1 MARRN
6 KQSPAGLVLRCVLV
20 FGAVAGAIG
29 PSGCLPKQRAD
40 PLPFSELGDPPEMPG
55 PPPSD
60 DLVPSHVPLVRL
72 RLINIQVPVGTAS
85 DSEDLWSYLNEEP
98 VNLSQSVSLGGNGLR
113 IGLAPR
119 QAWADLAKILRRM
132 TGRKTAE
139 SFLWALPGKPL
150 SIVLKQGQPI
160 QTMFTYYKDRTLS
173 MADYPPGDNVLA
185 VLCTINPDDRDQ
197 IVVTAQPQIRATRR
211 APRYTKKDG
220 AVTFT
225 MDTVYFP
232 FRPMTFHLR
241 IRSGDLIVIGPAPA
255 ALWADSVGHHF
266 LIADKKGMPFET
278 VLILIPKVEQARV
291 RAAPP
296 GQTVPPGGNVGGG

>member
-1 MARRN
+1 MAIRN
-6 KQSPAGLVLRCVLV
+6 KQSPVGLALRCLFALGVAA
-20 FGAVAGAIG
+20 AVPAT
-29 PSGCLPKQRAD
+29 PGCLPGQRAA

-55 PPPSD
+55 PPSPD
-60 DLVPSHVPLVRL
+60 GPVPSHVPLVRL

-85 DSEDLWSYLNEEP
+85 DSEELWSYLNEEP
-98 VNLSQSVSLGGNGLR
+98 VNLSRSVSLGGNGLR

-119 QAWADLAKILRRM
+119 RAWPDLAKILRRM
-132 TGRKTAE
+132 TGRKTDE

-185 VLCTINPDDRDQ
+185 VLCAINPDDRDQ

-211 APRYTKKDG
+211 VPAYTKKGG

-225 MDTVYFP
+225 MNTVYFP
-232 FRPMTFHLR
+232 FRPMTVHLR

-266 LIADKKGMPFET
+266 LITDKKGMPFET